1 MPSPPSSD
9 PTRHNQVLPLGS
21 LQITPWRNAAR
32 ETEHVVHAR
41 DASAAP
47 GLGTDS
53 DATCSMPRA
62 PSGSVNARILIWP
75 DRLDVA
81 MEAGLCVLHEN
92 VRQFKDSIEAQWL
105 RRESIGRH
113 LP

>member
-1 MPSPPSSD
+1 
-9 PTRHNQVLPLGS
+9 
-21 LQITPWRNAAR
+21 
-32 ETEHVVHAR
+32 
-41 DASAAP
+41 
-47 GLGTDS
+47 
-53 DATCSMPRA
+53 
-62 PSGSVNARILIWP
+62 
-75 DRLDVA
+75 